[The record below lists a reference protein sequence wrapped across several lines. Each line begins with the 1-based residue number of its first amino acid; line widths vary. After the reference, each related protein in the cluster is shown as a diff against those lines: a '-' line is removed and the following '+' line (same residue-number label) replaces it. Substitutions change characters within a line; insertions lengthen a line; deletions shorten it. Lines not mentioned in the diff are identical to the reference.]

1 MSDEETLADMLDDED
16 TGEDRSRKGRE
27 VTGQP
32 ATLRSIDAEST
43 SMRPV
48 SFDEIIGQDHIK
60 EPLQRY
66 IRAANQRG
74 VTLDHVLL
82 SGQAGLGKTA
92 LAGATAN
99 ALNAPVIHLTGP
111 QLSITT
117 IEEALVSTIINKI
130 QESGRLVVFIDEIH
144 GVDKMTM
151 TVMLPLIE
159 DFRFRDQVLPP
170 FTLIGA
176 TTDPAKLLAPFRNRF
191 QITFDLEF
199 YDEEE
204 IQQIMMRYLRRKLDI
219 TAEAAELMIADKEA
233 FASLAKRARGVPRR
247 AEHLILRMLDYML
260 QPDNSYAPITAEI
273 IDQTCDALRLDKRG
287 LEFKDRLLLVSMLRR
302 YHGRHVG
309 VRSLAAAIGETV
321 ANLEGLIEPDLVRMG
336 FILREPRGRTLS
348 AAGIAAASEAL
359 KSGERYPL

>member
-1 MSDEETLADMLDDED
+1 MSEESLADMLDEED
-16 TGEDRSRKGRE
+16 DTDHGRGATE
-27 VTGQP
+27 PVEGKVV
-32 ATLRSIDAEST
+32 TLRSIDAEST
-43 SMRPV
+43 SLRPV
-48 SFDEIIGQDHIK
+48 SFSEIIGQDHIK
-60 EPLQRY
+60 DPLQRY
-66 IRAANQRG
+66 ISAANQRG

-151 TVMLPLIE
+151 TVMLPLVE

-199 YDEEE
+199 YTEEE
-204 IQQIMMRYLRRKLDI
+204 IREIMLRYLRRKLDI
-219 TAEAAELMIADKEA
+219 SAKAAEMMITDQEA
-233 FASLAKRARGVPRR
+233 FTGLSKRARGVPRR
-247 AEHLILRMLDYML
+247 AEHLILRMLDFML
-260 QPDNSYAPITAEI
+260 QPDNSYTPITAEI
-273 IDQTCDALRLDKRG
+273 VKQTCTALRLDEYG
-287 LEFKDRLLLVSMLRR
+287 LEYKDRLLLVAMLRR

-348 AAGIAAASEAL
+348 PLGIRVATEAL
-359 KSGERYPL
+359 KSGERFPI